1 MLEAAHIQAYNEA
14 GSFDV
19 SNGLLLRA
27 DIQTLFDLG
36 LISIDISD
44 MTVVTAKA
52 LKNTVHGELNKR
64 MLCFPKGTESKPN
77 LDALH
82 EHHRSFMQRQ
92 EKSLVL

>member
-1 MLEAAHIQAYNEA
+1 
-14 GSFDV
+14 
-19 SNGLLLRA
+19 
-27 DIQTLFDLG
+27 
-36 LISIDISD
+36 